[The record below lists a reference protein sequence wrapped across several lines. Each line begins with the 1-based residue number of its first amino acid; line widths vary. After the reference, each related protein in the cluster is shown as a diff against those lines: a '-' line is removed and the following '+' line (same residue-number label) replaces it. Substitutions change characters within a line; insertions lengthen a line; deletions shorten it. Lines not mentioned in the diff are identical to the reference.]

1 MQRPAI
7 APAVLASI
15 LLPGCDETDAAA
27 VRVRLENDLGGT
39 VTASA
44 LELPA
49 SGGSVVEKAKGAE
62 WTSRVS
68 VVCNTG
74 RFDDLSKLQL
84 ADLGFASGTNPNG
97 LAYASVT
104 LPRGEAAVWPRM
116 LVPLNGEERAK
127 SARAFDPSGKTTEVG
142 ATVKLEFTLP
152 ASVIG
157 NGLSGK
163 TRGVRLSADG
173 NVATL
178 LVPIDTALTA
188 GDPIVWHMTWQ
199 R

>member
-1 MQRPAI
+1 MPRHALLLLLS
-7 APAVLASI
+7 ATL
-15 LLPGCDETDAAA
+15 LLPGCDETDAVA
-27 VRVRLENDLGGT
+27 VRVHLENDLTGT

-49 SGGSVVEKAKGAE
+49 TGGRVVEAAQGAE
-62 WTSRVS
+62 WTARVG

-74 RFDDLSKLQL
+74 RFEDLSALKL
-84 ADLGFASGTNPNG
+84 ADLTFAGGTNPTG

-104 LPRGEAAVWPRM
+104 LPRGEAATWPRT
-116 LVPLNGEERAK
+116 LVPLAPEERTKAAK
-127 SARAFDPSGKTTEVG
+127 AFDPSGKTTEIG

-152 ASVIG
+152 SAVVG
-157 NGLSGK
+157 NGVSGK
-163 TRGVRLSADG
+163 SRGVRLSADG

-178 LVPIDTALTA
+178 LVPIETALTA

-199 R
+199 K